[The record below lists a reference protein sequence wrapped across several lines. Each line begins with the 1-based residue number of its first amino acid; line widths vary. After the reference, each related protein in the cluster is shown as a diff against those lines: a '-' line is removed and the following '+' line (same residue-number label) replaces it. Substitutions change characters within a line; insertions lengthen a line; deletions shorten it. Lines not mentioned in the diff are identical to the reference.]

1 METIGKGGGSMG
13 LNVNKFCETL
23 SYILSNKYD
32 AELTVTAEKKDEG

>member
-1 METIGKGGGSMG
+1 MG